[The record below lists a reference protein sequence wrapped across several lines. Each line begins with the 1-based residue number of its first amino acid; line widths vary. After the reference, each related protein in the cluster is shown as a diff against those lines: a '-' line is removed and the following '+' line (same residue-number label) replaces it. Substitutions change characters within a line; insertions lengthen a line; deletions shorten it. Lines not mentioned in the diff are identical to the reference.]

1 MLADR
6 QKQNS
11 SQLKQLR
18 SLTVDKSWNA
28 EKPEN
33 CVSKSSYD
41 AREAA
46 ERQNADGA
54 ITNNERWHRPNI
66 VHV

>member
-33 CVSKSSYD
+33 CVSKSFSSPHD
-41 AREAA
+41 AWEAA

-54 ITNNERWHRPNI
+54 ITGL
-66 VHV
+66 